1 MVKAPPLKKQVPKIP
16 EKKDN
21 KKEFLVSDNFG
32 NFFCGYSEGHLFW
45 SDKISQAR
53 ELVFDGKM
61 DIVSLRK
68 NTYKFLIKN
77 SIINGKSFY
86 STH

>member
-53 ELVFDGKM
+53 ELVEESQFN
-61 DIVSLRK
+61 SLVRWE
-68 NTYKFLIKN
+68 
-77 SIINGKSFY
+77 NGHRILKKEY
-86 STH
+86 L